1 MTGAD
6 TDTEHDLDGAAA
18 VGTDAPDF
26 ELTDQY
32 GATTRLS
39 DFRGEKAV
47 LLVFYP
53 FSFTGVC
60 TSEMKALQKRIDD
73 FQNDTVQVL
82 GVSCDSEFVQRAFSE
97 QERLTF
103 PVLSDRWPHGE
114 TAQKYGVFDDELG
127 AARRGTFVIDTSG
140 VIRWHVLNAIPN
152 ARSSE
157 AYVDALSSL

>member
-1 MTGAD
+1 MTGAGA
-6 TDTEHDLDGAAA
+6 DTELSLDGVVP
-18 VGTDAPDF
+18 VGSEAPDF

-32 GATTRLS
+32 GAKTRLS

-60 TSEMKALQKRIDD
+60 TSEMKALQKRIAD
-73 FQNDTVQVL
+73 FQTDTVQVL
-82 GVSCDSEFVQRAFSE
+82 GVSCDSTFVQRAFAE
-97 QERLTF
+97 QERLAF
-103 PVLSDRWPHGE
+103 PVLSDHWPHGE

-127 AARRGTFVIDTSG
+127 AARRGTFVIDTAG
-140 VIRWHVLNAIPN
+140 VIRWQVLNAIPN

-157 AYVDALSSL
+157 AYAEALAAL